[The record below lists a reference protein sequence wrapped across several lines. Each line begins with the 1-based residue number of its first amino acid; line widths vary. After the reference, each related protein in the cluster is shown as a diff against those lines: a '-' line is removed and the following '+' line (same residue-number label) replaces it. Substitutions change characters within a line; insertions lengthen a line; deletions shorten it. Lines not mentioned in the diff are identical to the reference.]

1 LVYLVGC
8 RNPETTTQQNVNK
21 IAFDRESRVSQPL
34 YKKKSA
40 KKVRVGVLIESDKAE
55 CGTTTLYLFR
65 KKSEKFRGSI
75 AATKGEIIRQSCR
88 RMGAQSPW
96 NAR

>member
-34 YKKKSA
+34 YKKKA
-40 KKVRVGVLIESDKAE
+40 PKR
-55 CGTTTLYLFR
+55 
-65 KKSEKFRGSI
+65 SELVS
-75 AATKGEIIRQSCR
+75 
-88 RMGAQSPW
+88 
-96 NAR
+96 